1 MPQFIDYVVNTNNFH
16 RPQDEIDMVENKMF
30 GAFCENSRKIDR
42 INGGDTVFLYKK
54 GKGIIAYGQATG
66 IVEVK
71 DRIRPENEELVVN
84 GSHYQKFSKFTQ
96 LSNPLTPSQIKQVL
110 GRYVAFNQ
118 TIFRLRSNEGEKIIS
133 FLEQG
138 N

>member
-1 MPQFIDYVVNTNNFH
+1 MSQSIDYIINTNNPH
-16 RPQDEIDMVENKMF
+16 RLQDEIDMVDNKMF
-30 GAFCENSRKIDR
+30 GTFCENSRKIDH

-71 DRIRPENEELVVN
+71 DRIKPENNELVVN
-84 GSHYQKFSKFTQ
+84 GSHYQKFSNFTQ
-96 LSNPLTPSQIKQVL
+96 LRNPLTASQIKQVL
-110 GRYVAFNQ
+110 GRYVAFNK
-118 TIFRLRSNEGEKIIS
+118 TIFKLHSNEGEKIIS
-133 FLEQG
+133 FLEKD